1 MLGEGP
7 TYGINGNFGSPKK
20 KFILLKQTQNFVW
33 VYIKMLIIAICLL
46 MERKGLNLKLTIQFK
61 IDK

>member
-7 TYGINGNFGSPKK
+7 TYGINRSFGSPKK

-46 MERKGLNLKLTIQFK
+46 MERKALNLKLTIQFK

>member
-1 MLGEGP
+1 MLGKGP
-7 TYGINGNFGSPKK
+7 TYGINGSFGSPKK

>member
-1 MLGEGP
+1 MEALDHP
-7 TYGINGNFGSPKK
+7 PKK
-20 KFILLKQTQNFVW
+20 LILLKQTQNFVW
-33 VYIKMLIIAICLL
+33 VYIKMLIIVICLL